1 MENIFC
7 PFTVF
12 FFSSQVPFG
21 INDGFLI
28 CTNQRVCFFYLHKS
42 DDVLKISPH
51 SARLAT
57 LTAMPPIIP
66 SSNMLIRSATWR
78 KMDADHQVGPFFSVR
93 HPRLPACAMRN
104 CRIIDAWCCADQ
116 IFKVHSGGL
125 GRQSAL
131 KWNGRS
137 PASRMCQVRKQKGWR
152 KGRPAVICQSV
163 GGRRVVQTST
173 GNQAE
178 AGGDSQGVLASLLP
192 CSLLSLCAT
201 LFPLHQMTAPIFL
214 LFYFLSG
221 SQASPNRHFPSD
233 MFSCTSLYLLVWPTQ
248 SQTPQGAVSGPV

>member
-1 MENIFC
+1 MKKNGRR
-7 PFTVF
+7 
-12 FFSSQVPFG
+12 SSG
-21 INDGFLI
+21 W
-28 CTNQRVCFFYLHKS
+28 
-42 DDVLKISPH
+42 
-51 SARLAT
+51 A
-57 LTAMPPIIP
+57 
-66 SSNMLIRSATWR
+66 
-78 KMDADHQVGPFFSVR
+78 FFSVR
-93 HPRLPACAMRN
+93 HPRLPARAMRN

-178 AGGDSQGVLASLLP
+178 AGGDSRGVLASLLP

-214 LFYFLSG
+214 LYFFSLSW
-221 SQASPNRHFPSD
+221 SQTSPNRHVPSD

-248 SQTPQGAVSGPV
+248 SQTPQGAVSDKKNMRKFVTLKIWPLMGFRLSLKEYIRIFGVEVLSKR